1 MYFGSVFGGCGG
13 YWNYIFAMRRYRIV
27 ADSTLEGY
35 TKAELIKYVRELE
48 AEVEALKAAY
58 TRHRAEVE
66 IILDRILKERMK

>member
-13 YWNYIFAMRRYRIV
+13 YWNCIFAMRRYRIV

-48 AEVEALKAAY
+48 AEVEALKRAY
-58 TRHRAEVE
+58 NKHVKESE
-66 IILDRILKERMK
+66 IILDRMLKERN